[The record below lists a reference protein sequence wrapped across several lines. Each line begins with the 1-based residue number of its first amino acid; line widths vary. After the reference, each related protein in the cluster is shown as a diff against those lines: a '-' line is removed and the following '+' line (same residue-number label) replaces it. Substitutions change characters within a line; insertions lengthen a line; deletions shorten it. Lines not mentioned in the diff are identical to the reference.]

1 VVVRRLAT
9 SRPVGGRE
17 VRWTGLVGALVAAAW
32 LLSFSPASV
41 RGARPPAASSI
52 GSVWPQAVRGSVS
65 GSLPDGSTYTPRF
78 FLDVGTSV
86 GDSVTADGAVVRL
99 LVVRGPDS
107 VRELRRLPAVDAPQI
122 FGFVAADG
130 ELAWAES
137 TSDAAGALTT
147 SMWVTKA
154 DGAAS
159 ARRIVADAGDVRQT
173 DSAFGLAIADG
184 RLHWT
189 VISAGEKSSTELR
202 SVALDGGDA
211 RTTVVPGLWSP
222 VGWPWLLDDSGAVS
236 GGRVVLMDRVRQVTR
251 AVVAGQAE
259 FPECGATWCRVI
271 VLDDAGSGRID
282 LLRVDGTQRRR
293 IAGADDGFP
302 VTDVAVLDRFEIM
315 TAFSPTL
322 RPGLGRPL
330 SIYDITR
337 DNAVAVTAN
346 AVTVVSR
353 GGFLWW
359 SSGFE
364 DRVSWSVVD
373 LRTLS

>member
-1 VVVRRLAT
+1 
-9 SRPVGGRE
+9 
-17 VRWTGLVGALVAAAW
+17 
-32 LLSFSPASV
+32 
-41 RGARPPAASSI
+41 
-52 GSVWPQAVRGSVS
+52 
-65 GSLPDGSTYTPRF
+65 
-78 FLDVGTSV
+78 
-86 GDSVTADGAVVRL
+86 
-99 LVVRGPDS
+99 
-107 VRELRRLPAVDAPQI
+107 
-122 FGFVAADG
+122 
-130 ELAWAES
+130 
-137 TSDAAGALTT
+137 
-147 SMWVTKA
+147 MWVTKA

-202 SVALDGGDA
+202 SVALDGGGA